1 MKEKEK
7 RIIEEAMKL
16 FAKKG
21 FSSTSVQEIADEAG
35 ISKGAFYLYFKS
47 KEELMISIFT
57 YYYER
62 INRKVKAIEKEGLDP
77 KEKFIKQLYVQL
89 DEIKKHKDF
98 ILMHTREQTV
108 PFNQELEI
116 IILKMRAESFLLYKK
131 GLSDIYGD
139 RINPFIWDL
148 IISIQGI
155 FQSYL
160 GVMLFDIEKLDTK
173 QIAVFIYN
181 RTDDIVRGMETSP
194 EPPIIEA
201 GKMDRLVNLY
211 QKEMISDPNDL
222 IEIIHQIK
230 KTFKNHPDQERILV
244 TLDVIEEELQNDS
257 PRIPVI
263 EGMLANLS
271 GYSSLEPLKYQ
282 IESFIHKNKESK
294 P

>member
-7 RIIEEAMKL
+7 RIVEEAMKL

-47 KEELMISIFT
+47 KEELMISIFK

-62 INRKVKAIEKEGLDP
+62 INRKVRAIEEEGLDP

-89 DEIKKHKDF
+89 EEIKKHKDF

-108 PFNQELEI
+108 PFNKDIEM

-131 GLSDIYGD
+131 ALTDIYGE
-139 RINPFIWDL
+139 RVSPFIWDL

-160 GVMLFDIEKLDTK
+160 GVMLFDTEKLDTK
-173 QIAVFIYN
+173 QIAAFIFN
-181 RTDDIVRGMETSP
+181 RTEDIVHGLEKSQ
-194 EPPIIEA
+194 EPAIIESD
-201 GKMDRLVNLY
+201 KMERLLNLY
-211 QKEMISDPNDL
+211 HKEKISDQQDL
-222 IEIIHQIK
+222 IKMIHETK
-230 KTFKNHPDQERILV
+230 NSFMNHPDQERIQV
-244 TLDVIEEELQNDS
+244 TLDVIVEEIQNDS

-263 EGMLANLS
+263 QGMLANLS
-271 GYSSLEPLKYQ
+271 GYSVLEPLKQQ
-282 IESFIHKNKESK
+282 IESYFQI
-294 P
+294 